1 MLFKIKYS
9 TQAKVIQ
16 FGNDL
21 SKSKNLCFLNVTH
34 REHFIDSAEAKKVVN
49 KNIVKVGK
57 PVMVREQLADK
68 FIN

>member
-34 REHFIDSAEAKKVVN
+34 REHFIESAEAKKSCKQKYCKGRKTCNGSRTIGGQVY
-49 KNIVKVGK
+49 
-57 PVMVREQLADK
+57 
-68 FIN
+68 